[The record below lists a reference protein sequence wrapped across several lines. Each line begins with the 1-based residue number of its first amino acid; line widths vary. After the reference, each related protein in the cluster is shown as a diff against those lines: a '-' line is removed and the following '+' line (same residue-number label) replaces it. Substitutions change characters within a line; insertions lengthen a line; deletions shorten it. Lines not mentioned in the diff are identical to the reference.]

1 MVLLLVASKMG
12 EGNGTPLQYSCLGD
26 PMDGGAWWAAVHGVA
41 KSQTWLNDFTFT
53 FHFHALEKEM
63 ATLSSVLAWRIPGT
77 GESGGLLS
85 VGLHRVR
92 QDWRDLAAAA
102 AAAAAAASKM
112 DNLGGGL
119 LSYHFLTVIS
129 FKEPSAFPFG
139 FISFFLPF
147 MLLFVHSI
155 MGVEMIFT
163 TITKII
169 LWTEAAWY
177 GKIMAVSTRIQDE
190 TENTEVGWDMSKI
203 RWWLNFST
211 WDRARHLFLFLWGK
225 RSEQTSEGR
234 SLGSYI
240 RWRARVKPLVAGRLQ
255 RHLRTGWLW
264 SSWHCCDMRP
274 TSLQPCSPGLQESLF
289 HTCVSRTDMCTH
301 VNYKKKIMEF
311 YDQGI
316 RVNMHSQ
323 SQKETVVMEIL
334 GRTMNILRFWHG
346 VQGHITCPTSRIKM
360 NSFFLQWF
368 NGKMNNK
375 WIAVLCRISKSL
387 RCASSEGWSHEDKR
401 CTKR

>member
-26 PMDGGAWWAAVHGVA
+26 PMDGGAWWAAVHGIA
-41 KSQTWLNDFTFT
+41 KSQTRLSDFTFT

-77 GESGGLLS
+77 GEPGGLPS

-102 AAAAAAASKM
+102 AAASKM

-119 LSYHFLTVIS
+119 LSSHFLTVIS
-129 FKEPSAFPFG
+129 FKESSAFPFS

-163 TITKII
+163 TVTKII

-177 GKIMAVSTRIQDE
+177 GKIMAVSARIQDE

-234 SLGSYI
+234 SLGSYM

-264 SSWHCCDMRP
+264 SSWYCCDMRP

-301 VNYKKKIMEF
+301 VNYKKKKSWNFMF
-311 YDQGI
+311 GSRY
-316 RVNMHSQ
+316 Q
-323 SQKETVVMEIL
+323 SQ
-334 GRTMNILRFWHG
+334 
-346 VQGHITCPTSRIKM
+346 Q
-360 NSFFLQWF
+360 
-368 NGKMNNK
+368 
-375 WIAVLCRISKSL
+375 A
-387 RCASSEGWSHEDKR
+387 
-401 CTKR
+401 